1 MKSLI
6 HIRTERNYEIKAERV
21 VIRVLGLCI
30 YMHEYPMDSE
40 TKPRSI
46 GFVQHPSS
54 AGEVEDEDYYP
65 EED

>member
-6 HIRTERNYEIKAERV
+6 LKRTERNYKIRAERV
-21 VIRVLGLCI
+21 AIYVLGLCI
-30 YMHEYPMDSE
+30 YMHEYPMDTE

-46 GFVQHPSS
+46 GFIQHPSS
-54 AGEVEDEDYYP
+54 AGDVEDEDYYP